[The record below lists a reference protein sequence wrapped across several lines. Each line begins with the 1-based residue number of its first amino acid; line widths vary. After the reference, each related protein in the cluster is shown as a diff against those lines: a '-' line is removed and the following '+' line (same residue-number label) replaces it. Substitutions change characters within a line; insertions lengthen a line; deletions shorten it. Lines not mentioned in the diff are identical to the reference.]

1 MALKDTLLTLTDS
14 SKNSLFCKFGKIYID
29 LDEETRG
36 ALESALKSGASTM
49 DICRALND
57 DGFTLEE
64 NSSGKK
70 EDVLLTHQHR
80 VAWVLNETESRNDH
94 KETEVEHSQ
103 ACRDSKKE

>member
-57 DGFTLEE
+57 DGIHIRREFLGEKRRCFAD
-64 NSSGKK
+64 SSTPCCLGPK
-70 EDVLLTHQHR
+70 
-80 VAWVLNETESRNDH
+80 
-94 KETEVEHSQ
+94 
-103 ACRDSKKE
+103 RDGEQK